1 MAIYVPAGRRRRRL
15 YVVGA
20 AALVVGLVVGL
31 VIGRAT
37 SDSLDDQVSSAQDR
51 GRAVSSQLR
60 VVAVHQE
67 ADTASA
73 AAANA
78 GQSAQFALN
87 RARTQ
92 LASACRKAPW
102 IPASRCQELD
112 RTLGGLATRAPT
124 DSALPDFGQAVEAA
138 ASDVDAAFG
147 VTDSPAVG

>member
-31 VIGRAT
+31 LIGRAT
-37 SDSLDDQVSSAQDR
+37 SDSLDDQVSTAQDR

-73 AAANA
+73 TAANA
-78 GQSAQFALN
+78 GQAAEFALT

-92 LASACRKAPW
+92 LTTACRKAPW
-102 IPASRCQELD
+102 IPAARCQELD
-112 RTLGGLATRAPT
+112 TTIAGLAERAPT
-124 DSALPDFGQAVEAA
+124 DSSQPDFADAVEAA
-138 ASDVDAAFG
+138 ATDVDAAFG
-147 VTDSPAVG
+147 VTDSPTLG